1 MVTSLLTLYVVV
13 RVWSKAFW
21 RPRADAPEGA
31 LALAKPLALLPSDE
45 YVEFDERE
53 EVGRM
58 PLSMLAPTMA
68 LIVVSLLM
76 TVFAGPLLGVTDRAA
91 DSLMQRSDYLD
102 TVPADSTPE
111 RYVDSVTGVR

>member
-1 MVTSLLTLYVVV
+1 MPRVIRIAALSVLSLSFASPPVAVPAV
-13 RVWSKAFW
+13 
-21 RPRADAPEGA
+21 
-31 LALAKPLALLPSDE
+31 ALAKPLALLPSDE

-91 DSLMQRSDYLD
+91 ESLMERHDYLD
-102 TVPADSTPE
+102 TIPLDSTPE